1 MEKLKYLILILILVG
16 CVKEERS
23 FYDYDI
29 EERIKNLNVNLPEP
43 GEPVANYVPTV
54 RFSEGS
60 SSYLVYVSGTGPRL
74 ENGGYVSGRLGK
86 DMTIEEGYEAAKLVG
101 INILASLKKEIGDLN
116 KVKRFVKVIGM
127 VNSTPDFYQQP
138 ALINGFSDFIVD
150 VFGERGKHA
159 RSAVGMVSLPSNIFN
174 SVVFPDPFFPT
185 KPIRI
190 PVLIEV
196 LTLENKGSPS

>member
-29 EERIKNLNVNLPEP
+29 EERIKNLNINLPEP

-138 ALINGFSDFIVD
+138 AVINGFSDFIVD

-159 RSAVGMVSLPSNIFN
+159 RSAVGMVSLPSNIPVEVE
-174 SVVFPDPFFPT
+174 VV
-185 KPIRI
+185 
-190 PVLIEV
+190 VEV
-196 LTLENKGSPS
+196 IK